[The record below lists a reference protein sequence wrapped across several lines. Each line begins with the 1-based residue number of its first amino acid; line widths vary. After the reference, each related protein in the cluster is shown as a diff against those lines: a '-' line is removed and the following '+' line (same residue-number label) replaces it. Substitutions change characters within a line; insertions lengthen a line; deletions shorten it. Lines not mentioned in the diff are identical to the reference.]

1 MRAQR
6 DGPSGGDVY
15 AFNLAPSVFRRDVA
29 AMPELTVDIPD
40 DVAAALRLP
49 PDTAEAEVCKE
60 LAVTLDAGDADA
72 LALADQIEASLVLLD
87 ESAARQRAKSLGLRK
102 TGTVGLLLRA
112 KREGSSDRIR
122 RELDELRATSFW
134 IDEALYRR
142 VLEAVDESPD
152 EEAA

>member
-1 MRAQR
+1 MVHREVMCMR
-6 DGPSGGDVY
+6 
-15 AFNLAPSVFRRDVA
+15 FNLAPSVFRRDVA

-49 PDTAEAEVCKE
+49 PDTAEAEVRKE

>member
-1 MRAQR
+1 
-6 DGPSGGDVY
+6 
-15 AFNLAPSVFRRDVA
+15 
-29 AMPELTVDIPD
+29 MPELTVDIPD

-49 PDTAEAEVCKE
+49 PDTAEAEVRKE
-60 LAVTLDAGDADA
+60 LAVTLDAEDADA

>member
-1 MRAQR
+1 
-6 DGPSGGDVY
+6 
-15 AFNLAPSVFRRDVA
+15 
-29 AMPELTVDIPD
+29 MPELTVDIPD

-49 PDTAEAEVCKE
+49 PDTAEAEVRKE

>member
-1 MRAQR
+1 
-6 DGPSGGDVY
+6 
-15 AFNLAPSVFRRDVA
+15 
-29 AMPELTVDIPD
+29 MPELTVDIPD

>member
-1 MRAQR
+1 MR
-6 DGPSGGDVY
+6 
-15 AFNLAPSVFRRDVA
+15 FNLAPSVFRRDVA
-29 AMPELTVDIPD
+29 TMPELTVDIPD

-49 PDTAEAEVCKE
+49 PDTAEAEVRKE

>member
-1 MRAQR
+1 MR
-6 DGPSGGDVY
+6 
-15 AFNLAPSVFRRDVA
+15 FNLAPSVFRRDVA

-49 PDTAEAEVCKE
+49 PDTAEAEVRKE
-60 LAVTLDAGDADA
+60 LAVTLDAEDADA